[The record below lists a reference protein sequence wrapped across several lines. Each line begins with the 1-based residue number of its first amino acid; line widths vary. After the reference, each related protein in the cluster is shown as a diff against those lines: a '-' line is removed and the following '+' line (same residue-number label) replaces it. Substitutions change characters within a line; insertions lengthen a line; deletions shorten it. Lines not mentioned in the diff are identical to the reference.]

1 MFSFHF
7 SSFPSSSFSNNYNI
21 FTAVLPL
28 PLLYV
33 LFLFLSSAFT
43 SSKLDFFTTMICILN
58 LFALHVL
65 KIVSNSAFLITC
77 VKVCVHLCVLVC
89 GGVFVF
95 LLVLVNEF

>member
-1 MFSFHF
+1 MCFFYFFSF
-7 SSFPSSSFSNNYNI
+7 
-21 FTAVLPL
+21 PL
-28 PLLYV
+28 RLLRQNWI
-33 LFLFLSSAFT
+33 
-43 SSKLDFFTTMICILN
+43 FFTTMICILN